1 MQEDL
6 FGLNLWC
13 FFQRGWRTNINGIDK
28 SDLESNWELKTFQF
42 VSDITCDSFLL
53 DCVAFEVFVNLN
65 LDGGNIFR
73 DFDDVG
79 EEGVVLALAWLLC
92 LI

>member
-1 MQEDL
+1 
-6 FGLNLWC
+6 
-13 FFQRGWRTNINGIDK
+13 
-28 SDLESNWELKTFQF
+28 

-79 EEGVVLALAWLLC
+79 EEGVVLALA
-92 LI
+92 